1 MTSKG
6 RAMILCGRTVRLLLG
21 VLTPLASSGCS
32 LQSRAV
38 TAASAAWSCP
48 EDRIEVVSM
57 GGPNGAEPQPPADV
71 AADPA
76 RLDVWKRNRPD
87 PSDVREFSASG
98 CGRTGTIECRYTFDV
113 ANQNLHW
120 VCVPTATVV
129 QRLEL
134 LSRSRLT
141 SQPAPV
147 ADPAPSHSEQSPSPA
162 PTAQ

>member
-1 MTSKG
+1 MDTKSFGRVTVLAPWIFATS
-6 RAMILCGRTVRLLLG
+6 MLG
-21 VLTPLASSGCS
+21 LASSGCS

-48 EDRIEVVSM
+48 EDRIQVVSTDS
-57 GGPNGAEPQPPADV
+57 PNGAEPQPPADV

-76 RLDVWKRNRPD
+76 RLAIWQRNRPD
-87 PSDVREFSASG
+87 QSDVREFSASG

-120 VCVPTATVV
+120 TCAPSSTPV

-141 SQPAPV
+141 SQPAPGP
-147 ADPAPSHSEQSPSPA
+147 DPAPKSSEQSPSPA
-162 PTAQ
+162 PTAR